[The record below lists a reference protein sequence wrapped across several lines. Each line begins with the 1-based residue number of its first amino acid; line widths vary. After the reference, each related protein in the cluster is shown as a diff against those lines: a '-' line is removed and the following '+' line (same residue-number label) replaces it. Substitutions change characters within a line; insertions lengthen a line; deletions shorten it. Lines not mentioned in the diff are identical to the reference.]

1 MRMLLTRAA
10 ACDAAPDRGA
20 GGASASRADTL
31 TPDEA
36 LEAED
41 ARYAAQTAGDFAAME
56 RLFADDLVYIH
67 ASGAVDN
74 KAGLIEAQRSRAVV
88 YRSMRRSDVATR
100 VYGPVAIITGQ
111 GKFEVALKGEDR
123 TVNLLFHS
131 VWVKRG
137 AVAQFVSWQAT
148 PLAAPTA

>member
-1 MRMLLTRAA
+1 MRTLLTKAA
-10 ACDAAPDRGA
+10 ACEAAPDRGA
-20 GGASASRADTL
+20 GGASANRAGTL

-36 LEAED
+36 LAAED

-100 VYGPVAIITGQ
+100 VYGPAAIITGR
-111 GKFEVALKGEDR
+111 GKFEVKLKGEDR

-131 VWVKRG
+131 VWVKRSAG
-137 AVAQFVSWQAT
+137 VQFVSWQAT
-148 PLAAPTA
+148 PLPAPGP